1 MNTFYILNGEIEKL
15 ESLTKQGF
23 DVFAIRNT
31 VHETIRLYD
40 TKPLFL
46 AEHLD
51 HIRNTLQILQI
62 APPTYFDNQR
72 ISRYI
77 TRLLNVNKV
86 YKGGICTI
94 VVFVN
99 NNQTQCAIFIESLK
113 ELDFTYNLD
122 GYKLGI
128 ESSLSIGP
136 PYFQSECSTHN
147 LVPQIAKTIISK
159 NDFDAVCYFSI
170 QNSIIHSSEG
180 DIFYCS
186 EDVFHIISSNKNH
199 LRNPLTDFLI
209 SELKKKGY
217 KIKETTVCSEND
229 LLRADEIFLVN
240 HISGIRWV
248 SRINDTF
255 FGFKHS
261 KKIFHLLV
269 KNIEQ
274 LSKSI

>member
-15 ESLTKQGF
+15 ESLTKKGF
-23 DVFAIRNT
+23 EVFSIQNS
-31 VHETIRLYD
+31 VHETIRLHD

-46 AEHLD
+46 TEHLD
-51 HIRNTLQILQI
+51 HIRNTLQILQL

-94 VVFVN
+94 VLFEK
-99 NNQTQCAIFIESLK
+99 NNQTHCAIFIESIQD
-113 ELDFTYNLD
+113 LDFTYNLD

-128 ESSLSIGP
+128 DSSLCIGP
-136 PYFQSECSTHN
+136 PYLQSECSTHSF
-147 LVPQIAKTIISK
+147 VSQIAKTIIAK
-159 NDFDAVCYFSI
+159 NDIDAVCYLTI
-170 QNSIIHSSEG
+170 NNSIIHSSEG
-180 DIFYCS
+180 DIFYCN
-186 EDVFHIISSNKNH
+186 EDVFHIISAGKNH

-240 HISGIRWV
+240 HITGIRWV

-269 KNIEQ
+269 KSIEQ